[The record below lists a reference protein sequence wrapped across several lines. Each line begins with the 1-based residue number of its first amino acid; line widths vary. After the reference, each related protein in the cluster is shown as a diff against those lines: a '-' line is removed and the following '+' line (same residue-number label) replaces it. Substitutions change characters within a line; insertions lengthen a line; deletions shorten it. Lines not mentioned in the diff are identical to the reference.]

1 MEWGLRSKESTV
13 NSLMQE
19 VKNRKKQLQKKI
31 MEWVE
36 TNLREFPWRQSPSP
50 YEVLIAEILLKRTTS
65 TAVKKLFPRFIRE
78 YMDINELARANIG
91 DLQQKLAPL
100 GYHKE
105 RAKIFVEVAT
115 QIIQRHDGKIP
126 RTKTDL
132 LEIRY
137 IGEYTAN
144 AILSIGYGIPSAMV
158 DSNGKRIITRLF
170 SKHFLQKPSLKIVQ
184 EIADLL
190 SPIENNQKYNYALL
204 DLGALICRYGIP
216 KCELCPIRRLC
227 DYPSLDGVS

>member
-1 MEWGLRSKESTV
+1 MRSKESTV
-13 NSLMQE
+13 KNLMQE
-19 VKNRKKQLQKKI
+19 VESRKKQLLNRI
-31 MEWVE
+31 MKWAE

-65 TAVKKLFPRFIRE
+65 TAVKNLFPRFIRE
-78 YMDINELARANIG
+78 YLDINKLARAETG
-91 DLQQKLAPL
+91 DLQQRLAPL

-105 RAKIFVEVAT
+105 RARIFKEVAT
-115 QIIQRHDGKIP
+115 QIIQRHDGKVP

-132 LEIRY
+132 LEIRH

-144 AILSIGYGIPSAMV
+144 AILSLGYGIPSAMV

-170 SKHFLQKPSLKIVQ
+170 SMHFLRKPSLKVVQ

-204 DLGALICRYGIP
+204 DLGALICRYGTP
-216 KCELCPIRRLC
+216 KCGLCPIRRLC
-227 DYPSLDGVS
+227 DFGSSGRPNVE